1 LRNGECHGCLPS
13 RSKQDNLGR
22 HAPADRVVVEKPG
35 DEVANSGPPE
45 QLDLAAHLFAADAD
59 VALADHADVAQQPIV
74 ELGQRVALPGSVAA
88 PADAAPPYRQPLD
101 RWLTR
106 GNGSL
111 LGRDFSRKAL
121 RPVVFMSN
129 NIDVSFPE
137 FNMKH
142 MYHIMRNSMAGARN
156 YALRPGYGVPYLHGS
171 GTGYGSSPAIG
182 SMKNVTKL

>member
-1 LRNGECHGCLPS
+1 MNAER
-13 RSKQDNLGR
+13 Q
-22 HAPADRVVVEKPG
+22 
-35 DEVANSGPPE
+35 
-45 QLDLAAHLFAADAD
+45 AALE
-59 VALADHADVAQQPIV
+59 I
-74 ELGQRVALPGSVAA
+74 VAA
-88 PADAAPPYRQPLD
+88 QADAAPPYRQPLD

-156 YALRPGYGVPYLHGS
+156 YALRPERRMPYLQGTRTGHGS
-171 GTGYGSSPAIG
+171 CPSIG
-182 SMKNVTKL
+182 SMKNVAEL